1 MTNLIYALLKYIK
14 INIIF
19 RFRYM
24 LVYFLKKEKRILK
37 NTDEDYR
44 YLIKLGEDGY
54 VKIDNFFD
62 PEFVN
67 LIKLNFNEYYKYN
80 FDNFLFNK
88 NVSTE
93 NFQNKIDI
101 NNVSQ
106 ITNYISLKNPILSLP
121 QITSFLNKRLY
132 NLIQSYFKSQIGLT
146 SINLRKSFV
155 NNLKDA
161 DTNFYHKD
169 ENSWN
174 LLKVFIYLNDVG
186 NNSGPF
192 IYIKKTHKDTSLNFL
207 KNYRMNDDFIKNN
220 FSQDE
225 IVNLTGKIGDII
237 IANTRGLHKG
247 KKVISEER
255 NMLTF
260 TFGIHDEY
268 FDRNSKVK
276 IDKSINFNYKNI
288 DKRFFSLAIT
298 NY

>member
-1 MTNLIYALLKYIK
+1 MTNLMYAFLKYIK

-19 RFRYM
+19 RLRYM
-24 LVYFLKKEKRILK
+24 LIYFFKKEKKILK

-54 VKIDNFFD
+54 VKINNFFD
-62 PEFVN
+62 PEFIN
-67 LIKLNFNEYYKYN
+67 LVKLNFDECYKNN
-80 FDNFLFNK
+80 FDNFFFNK
-88 NVSTE
+88 NISSK
-93 NFQNKIDI
+93 NFQDKIDV

-106 ITNYISLKNPILSLP
+106 ITNYVSLKNPILSLP
-121 QITSFLNKRLY
+121 QITLFLNKRLY

-155 NNLKDA
+155 NNLNDA

-192 IYIKKTHKDTSLNFL
+192 VYVKKTHKDLSLNIL
-207 KNYRMNDDFIKNN
+207 KNYRISDDVINNN
-220 FSQDE
+220 FSQDQ
-225 IVNLTGKIGDII
+225 IVNLTGKVGDII

-247 KKVISEER
+247 KKVISDER

-268 FDRNSKVK
+268 FDKKSKVK
-276 IDKSINFNYKNI
+276 IDKSIYFNYKKI

-298 NY
+298 N

>member
-1 MTNLIYALLKYIK
+1 MTNLMYAFLKYIK

-19 RFRYM
+19 RLRYM
-24 LVYFLKKEKRILK
+24 LIYFFKKEKKILK

-54 VKIDNFFD
+54 VKINNFFD
-62 PEFVN
+62 PEFIN
-67 LIKLNFNEYYKYN
+67 LVKLNFDECYKNN
-80 FDNFLFNK
+80 FDNFFFNK
-88 NVSTE
+88 NVSSK
-93 NFQNKIDI
+93 NFQDKIDV

-106 ITNYISLKNPILSLP
+106 ITNYVSLKNPILSLP
-121 QITSFLNKRLY
+121 QITLFLNKRLY
-132 NLIQSYFKSQIGLT
+132 NLIQSYFKSKIGLT

-155 NNLKDA
+155 NNLNDA

-174 LLKVFIYLNDVG
+174 LLKVFIYLNDVR

-192 IYIKKTHKDTSLNFL
+192 VYVKKTHKDLSLNIL
-207 KNYRMNDDFIKNN
+207 KNYRISDDVINNN
-220 FSQDE
+220 FSQDK
-225 IVNLTGKIGDII
+225 IVNLTGKAGDII

-268 FDRNSKVK
+268 FDKNSKVK
-276 IDKSINFNYKNI
+276 IDKSIYFNYKNI

-298 NY
+298 N

>member
-1 MTNLIYALLKYIK
+1 MTNLMYAFLKYIK

-19 RFRYM
+19 RLRYM
-24 LVYFLKKEKRILK
+24 LIYFFKKEKKILK

-54 VKIDNFFD
+54 VKINNFFD
-62 PEFVN
+62 PEFIN
-67 LIKLNFNEYYKYN
+67 LVKLNFDECYKNN
-80 FDNFLFNK
+80 FDNFFFNK
-88 NVSTE
+88 NISSK
-93 NFQNKIDI
+93 NFQDKIDV

-106 ITNYISLKNPILSLP
+106 ITNYVSLKNPILSLP
-121 QITSFLNKRLY
+121 QITLFLNKRLY

-155 NNLKDA
+155 NNLNDA

-192 IYIKKTHKDTSLNFL
+192 VYVKKTHKDLSLNIL
-207 KNYRMNDDFIKNN
+207 KNYRISDDVINNN
-220 FSQDE
+220 FSQDK
-225 IVNLTGKIGDII
+225 IVNLTGKVGDII

-247 KKVISEER
+247 KKVISDER

-268 FDRNSKVK
+268 FDKKSKVK
-276 IDKSINFNYKNI
+276 IDKSIYFNYKKI

-298 NY
+298 N

>member
-1 MTNLIYALLKYIK
+1 MTNLMYAFLKYIK

-19 RFRYM
+19 RLRYM
-24 LVYFLKKEKRILK
+24 LIYFFKKEKKILK

-54 VKIDNFFD
+54 VKINNFFD
-62 PEFVN
+62 PEFIN
-67 LIKLNFNEYYKYN
+67 LVKLNFDECYKNN
-80 FDNFLFNK
+80 FDNFFFNK
-88 NVSTE
+88 NVSSK
-93 NFQNKIDI
+93 NFQDKIDV

-106 ITNYISLKNPILSLP
+106 ITNYVSLKNPILSLP
-121 QITSFLNKRLY
+121 QITLFLNKRLY
-132 NLIQSYFKSQIGLT
+132 NLIQSYFKSKIGLT

-155 NNLKDA
+155 NNLNDA

-174 LLKVFIYLNDVG
+174 LLKVFIYLNDVR

-192 IYIKKTHKDTSLNFL
+192 VYVKKTHKDLSLNIL
-207 KNYRMNDDFIKNN
+207 KNYRISDDVINNN
-220 FSQDE
+220 FSQDK
-225 IVNLTGKIGDII
+225 IVNLTGKAGDII

-268 FDRNSKVK
+268 FDKNSKVK
-276 IDKSINFNYKNI
+276 IDKSFISL
-288 DKRFFSLAIT
+288 FFKDL
-298 NY
+298 YV

>member
-1 MTNLIYALLKYIK
+1 MYAFLKYIK

-19 RFRYM
+19 RLRYM
-24 LVYFLKKEKRILK
+24 LIYFFKKEKKILK

-54 VKIDNFFD
+54 VKINNFFD
-62 PEFVN
+62 PEFIN
-67 LIKLNFNEYYKYN
+67 LVKLNFDECYKNN
-80 FDNFLFNK
+80 FDNFFFNK
-88 NVSTE
+88 NISSK
-93 NFQNKIDI
+93 NFQDKIDV

-106 ITNYISLKNPILSLP
+106 ITNYVSLKNPILSLP
-121 QITSFLNKRLY
+121 QITLFLNKRLY

-155 NNLKDA
+155 NNLNDA

-192 IYIKKTHKDTSLNFL
+192 VYVKKTHKDLSLNIL
-207 KNYRMNDDFIKNN
+207 KNYRISDDVINNN
-220 FSQDE
+220 FSQDK
-225 IVNLTGKIGDII
+225 IVNLTGKVGDII

-247 KKVISEER
+247 KKVISDER

-268 FDRNSKVK
+268 FDKKSKVK
-276 IDKSINFNYKNI
+276 IDKSIYFNYKKI

-298 NY
+298 N

>member
-1 MTNLIYALLKYIK
+1 MYAFLKYIK

-19 RFRYM
+19 RLRYM
-24 LVYFLKKEKRILK
+24 LIYFFKKEKKILK

-54 VKIDNFFD
+54 VKINNFFD
-62 PEFVN
+62 PEFIN
-67 LIKLNFNEYYKYN
+67 LVKLNFDECYKNN
-80 FDNFLFNK
+80 FDNFFFNK
-88 NVSTE
+88 NVSSK
-93 NFQNKIDI
+93 NFQDKIDV

-106 ITNYISLKNPILSLP
+106 ITNYVSLKNPILSLP
-121 QITSFLNKRLY
+121 QITLFLNKRLY
-132 NLIQSYFKSQIGLT
+132 NLIQSYFKSKIGLT

-155 NNLKDA
+155 NNLNDA

-174 LLKVFIYLNDVG
+174 LLKVFIYLNDVR

-192 IYIKKTHKDTSLNFL
+192 VYVKKTHKDLSLNIL
-207 KNYRMNDDFIKNN
+207 KNYRISDDVINNN
-220 FSQDE
+220 FSQDK
-225 IVNLTGKIGDII
+225 IVNLTGKAGDII

-268 FDRNSKVK
+268 FDKNSKVK
-276 IDKSINFNYKNI
+276 IDKSIYFNYKNI

-298 NY
+298 N

>member
-1 MTNLIYALLKYIK
+1 MTNLMYAFLKYIK

-19 RFRYM
+19 RLRYM
-24 LVYFLKKEKRILK
+24 LIYFFKKEKKILK

-54 VKIDNFFD
+54 VKINNFFD
-62 PEFVN
+62 PEFIN
-67 LIKLNFNEYYKYN
+67 LVKLSFDECYKNN
-80 FDNFLFNK
+80 FDNFFFNK
-88 NVSTE
+88 NISSK
-93 NFQNKIDI
+93 NFQDKIDV

-106 ITNYISLKNPILSLP
+106 ITNYVSLKNPILSLP
-121 QITSFLNKRLY
+121 QITLFLNKRLY

-155 NNLKDA
+155 NNLNDA

-192 IYIKKTHKDTSLNFL
+192 VYVKKTHKDLSLNIL
-207 KNYRMNDDFIKNN
+207 KNYRISDDVINNN
-220 FSQDE
+220 FSQDK
-225 IVNLTGKIGDII
+225 IVNLTGKVGDII

-247 KKVISEER
+247 KKVISDER

-268 FDRNSKVK
+268 FDKKSKVK
-276 IDKSINFNYKNI
+276 IDKSIYFNYKKI

-298 NY
+298 N

>member
-1 MTNLIYALLKYIK
+1 MTNLMYAFLKYIK

-19 RFRYM
+19 RLRYM
-24 LVYFLKKEKRILK
+24 LIYFFKKEKKILK

-54 VKIDNFFD
+54 VKINNFFD
-62 PEFVN
+62 HEFIN
-67 LIKLNFNEYYKYN
+67 LVKLNFDECYKNN
-80 FDNFLFNK
+80 FDNFFFNK
-88 NVSTE
+88 NVSSK
-93 NFQNKIDI
+93 NFQDKIDV

-106 ITNYISLKNPILSLP
+106 ITNYVSLKNPILSLP
-121 QITSFLNKRLY
+121 QITLFLNKRLY

-155 NNLKDA
+155 NNLNDA

-192 IYIKKTHKDTSLNFL
+192 VYVKKTHKDLSLNIL
-207 KNYRMNDDFIKNN
+207 KNYRISDDVINNN
-220 FSQDE
+220 FSQDK
-225 IVNLTGKIGDII
+225 IVNLTGKVGDII

-268 FDRNSKVK
+268 FDKKSKVK
-276 IDKSINFNYKNI
+276 IDKSIYFNYKNI